1 MFKKFR
7 WFIDYYKKEYIIALT
22 FLFLSDL
29 VGLIP
34 PYITGKLTDLIFK
47 GEIGFDRFIKIIL
60 FTFFVVVV
68 KYFFA
73 MGWSYFINRA
83 SNEIEHETRDK
94 LIRKFLKQQ
103 LRFFEVN
110 STGSLMSKSTG
121 DVYALSD
128 LAGPGTLSFFDSTVF
143 PICIVIMMAVA
154 IDFKLT
160 IVSIL
165 PLPLLAILCIKIGDK
180 IYEKYFIAQK
190 SFDNLNDQVLED
202 VEGVRIIRTFNQ
214 KEKRYEAFTEKGEKL
229 RDDNMN
235 VAKLEALMAPLQRII
250 PALTFIIAISYGSY
264 LIKINE
270 ISVGEL
276 VSFTYY
282 LNMLIWPMY
291 ALGNFINMKEQ
302 AEASMDRI
310 GEVLNYKEDYV
321 DREDAVD
328 LKDEVFDI
336 NFNSHS
342 FSYPS
347 NDIKRL
353 KDIKLKID
361 AGRSVGILGKTGSGK
376 SSLIK
381 QLLNL
386 YKMDTSTIL
395 LDNMPY
401 DYYTTK
407 SIRSKIGYVPQ
418 KYMIFS
424 KTIRENIIF
433 GDKSKDEKDLEWALT
448 MADFKKDVDEF
459 TDGYETLCGEQGIS
473 LSGGQ
478 KLGFN
483 LQELLSKNLEF

>member
-1 MFKKFR
+1 
-7 WFIDYYKKEYIIALT
+7 
-22 FLFLSDL
+22 
-29 VGLIP
+29 
-34 PYITGKLTDLIFK
+34 
-47 GEIGFDRFIKIIL
+47 
-60 FTFFVVVV
+60 
-68 KYFFA
+68 
-73 MGWSYFINRA
+73 
-83 SNEIEHETRDK
+83 
-94 LIRKFLKQQ
+94 
-103 LRFFEVN
+103 
-110 STGSLMSKSTG
+110 
-121 DVYALSD
+121 
-128 LAGPGTLSFFDSTVF
+128 
-143 PICIVIMMAVA
+143 
-154 IDFKLT
+154 
-160 IVSIL
+160 
-165 PLPLLAILCIKIGDK
+165 
-180 IYEKYFIAQK
+180 
-190 SFDNLNDQVLED
+190 
-202 VEGVRIIRTFNQ
+202 
-214 KEKRYEAFTEKGEKL
+214 
-229 RDDNMN
+229 MN

-418 KYMIFS
+418 KYMIFLRQLG
-424 KTIRENIIF
+424 KILF
-433 GDKSKDEKDLEWALT
+433 LA
-448 MADFKKDVDEF
+448 
-459 TDGYETLCGEQGIS
+459 IS
-473 LSGGQ
+473 L
-478 KLGFN
+478 KM
-483 LQELLSKNLEF
+483 KKI